1 MNRSRLSQIFAVA
14 LLLIATACGGFSNR
28 GTVENPL
35 IGSTNSNNLSF
46 SKIELTDSSTV
57 LHGVVHSWP
66 GGSIK
71 IATTSGIHVDGVA
84 YPLKSIE
91 GLALDEQVT
100 VPDSGVI
107 HFTMTF
113 PSIPANAKSMDFSEN
128 SGDGWNVWDID
139 LTGEAMHNQ
148 NEKYVPSK
156 ARKNGDRKLPVPEFA
171 YGDTTVINVHILGY
185 KPEMGDKLTWV
196 ANTIHGQIGADTPV
210 TVDQNGNAIVKLSLS
225 SPARFLPIRL
235 DKGVGLSGDVFVAPG
250 ENINVY
256 LDSHVTGIWN
266 MNTRDS
272 NTGGLPEDY
281 SPAYSDGLYPM
292 LQRSVYMQLGTGD
305 FADYHWN
312 GDQYTAFL
320 LETYKTLS
328 DSIDSNTSFSEAERR
343 YNKACLT
350 GGLAYATSNAREELA
365 RDYYCVNNI
374 PWGSPIPEDSIRME
388 LSPENIKAIAPNIDF
403 SDKYLLLSDK
413 FKSSGNVDIWDK
425 GGVDAGLLKT
435 LATYRRA
442 YAASETGELTPEIK
456 GDLTGPLA
464 DEVEANQSAVM
475 ARIEALGETL
485 VSATPD
491 VAPDKVFDAIVA
503 PHKGKVVMV
512 DLWNTWCAPC
522 RMAMAETE
530 PEKSGD
536 LSSDDI
542 VWIYIADESSPKVKY
557 LLTINTL
564 KGIHYYLDDAQ
575 INALHERFGVR
586 GVPFYILVDRT
597 GKAEARPDLS
607 DHSRYKKAI
616 LDALSH

>member
-1 MNRSRLSQIFAVA
+1 
-14 LLLIATACGGFSNR
+14 
-28 GTVENPL
+28 
-35 IGSTNSNNLSF
+35 
-46 SKIELTDSSTV
+46 
-57 LHGVVHSWP
+57 
-66 GGSIK
+66 
-71 IATTSGIHVDGVA
+71 
-84 YPLKSIE
+84 
-91 GLALDEQVT
+91 
-100 VPDSGVI
+100 
-107 HFTMTF
+107 
-113 PSIPANAKSMDFSEN
+113 
-128 SGDGWNVWDID
+128 
-139 LTGEAMHNQ
+139 
-148 NEKYVPSK
+148 
-156 ARKNGDRKLPVPEFA
+156 
-171 YGDTTVINVHILGY
+171 
-185 KPEMGDKLTWV
+185 
-196 ANTIHGQIGADTPV
+196 
-210 TVDQNGNAIVKLSLS
+210 
-225 SPARFLPIRL
+225 
-235 DKGVGLSGDVFVAPG
+235 
-250 ENINVY
+250 
-256 LDSHVTGIWN
+256 
-266 MNTRDS
+266 
-272 NTGGLPEDY
+272 
-281 SPAYSDGLYPM
+281 
-292 LQRSVYMQLGTGD
+292 
-305 FADYHWN
+305 
-312 GDQYTAFL
+312 
-320 LETYKTLS
+320 
-328 DSIDSNTSFSEAERR
+328 
-343 YNKACLT
+343 
-350 GGLAYATSNAREELA
+350 
-365 RDYYCVNNI
+365 
-374 PWGSPIPEDSIRME
+374 ME

-403 SDKYLLLSDK
+403 GDKYLLLSDK

-557 LLTINTL
+557 LLTINNI

-597 GKAEARPDLS
+597 GKAEARPDLY

-616 LDALSH
+616 LDALSR